1 MPRLLRPLLIA
12 LLLIAPTA
20 FAEAL
25 YQVELIV
32 FRQAQQT
39 LNASQP
45 APEDWA
51 GNAAAIAPESERS
64 PALTDTAT
72 KLESSQGYQVLLHKA
87 WQQGVSTSPAP
98 LRFSAGKERDG
109 HFPVEGVLDLTQGRQ
124 LDLNLTTWINQFN
137 ADGFL
142 AASERLQVQR
152 RLLPGQLTYL
162 DHPSLGVLIRVT
174 PQ

>member
-1 MPRLLRPLLIA
+1 MPRLLRPLLLA
-12 LLLIAPTA
+12 LLLLAPAA

-51 GNAAAIAPESERS
+51 AGAAAIPAQNERT
-64 PALTDTAT
+64 PALSDTAA
-72 KLESSQGYQVLLHKA
+72 KLEAGQGYQVLLHKS
-87 WQQGVSTSPAP
+87 WQQGVTSSPQAV
-98 LRFSAGKERDG
+98 RFSTGKERDG
-109 HFPVEGVLDLTQGRQ
+109 HFPVEGTLDLTQGSQ
-124 LDLNLTTWINQFN
+124 LELKLQTWVNQFN

-142 AASERLQVQR
+142 AASERLQAKR

-162 DHPSLGVLIRVT
+162 DHPTLGALIRVS
-174 PQ
+174 PL